1 MHPLV
6 LRGGHRPQAG
16 QHRAA
21 RAQLLRPYGRA
32 ARGQV
37 GAGGPVDRHVALP
50 RHPCFITGV
59 TEPIDRSL
67 SRLGE
72 IVKDREAW
80 QAEVH
85 GVAKS
90 QTRLSNGN
98 HFTNSL

>member
-37 GAGGPVDRHVALP
+37 GAGGPVDRHVALS
-50 RHPCFITGV
+50 RHRTLLWTCFITGV
-59 TEPIDRSL
+59 TESMDRSL

-72 IVKDREAW
+72 IVKDREGWRAV
-80 QAEVH
+80 VH
-85 GVAKS
+85 AVTKS
-90 QTRLSNGN
+90 PT
-98 HFTNSL
+98 